1 MFADSMLETS
11 WAQRSR
17 RGCMTLTSLGLQ
29 ALAAAFLLLLPL
41 IGTTALPQLRP
52 LSPPVSLAPP
62 PGPPPTP
69 SHPQSTAISPSKMSG
84 NVLLAPRRIPIGVQN
99 VVDDAAPPP
108 LGASGLYAPGSTG
121 SGDTNE
127 ILNSIGTGAK
137 PTLPPPPPPAHV
149 VRLSR
154 MREGDLIYKVKPEYP
169 SLARSARIQ
178 GPVVLQ
184 AVISRQGRIENLRVL
199 TGHPM
204 LVRAAIDAVIQWRY
218 RSYVLNNEPV
228 EVETQITV
236 NFSLSGG

>member
-1 MFADSMLETS
+1 
-11 WAQRSR
+11 
-17 RGCMTLTSLGLQ
+17 MTLTSLGLQ
-29 ALAAAFLLLLPL
+29 ALAAAVLLLLPL
-41 IGTTALPQLRP
+41 IATSALPRLRP

-62 PGPPPTP
+62 SGPPPPP
-69 SHPQSTAISPSKMSG
+69 SHPQSSAVTPSKMLG
-84 NVLLAPRRIPIGVQN
+84 NVLLAPQRIPIGVQN
-99 VVDDAAPPP
+99 VVDDPAPPQ
-108 LGASGLYAPGSTG
+108 LGASGSYVPGSTG
-121 SGDTNE
+121 SGDPNE

-137 PTLPPPPPPAHV
+137 PALPPPPPPAHM
-149 VRLSR
+149 VRLSS
-154 MREGDLIYKVKPEYP
+154 MREGDLIYRVKPEYP

-184 AVISRQGRIENLRVL
+184 AVISRQGTIENLRVL

-228 EVETQITV
+228 EVEAQITV

>member
-11 WAQRSR
+11 WGQRSR
-17 RGCMTLTSLGLQ
+17 RGWMTLTSLGLQ

-41 IGTTALPQLRP
+41 IAPTALPQMRP

-69 SHPQSTAISPSKMSG
+69 LQPQSTAGSPSKMLG

-99 VVDDAAPPP
+99 GVDDPAPPQ
-108 LGASGLYAPGSTG
+108 LDASGLYVPSSTG
-121 SGDTNE
+121 SGDSNE
-127 ILNSIGTGAK
+127 ILSSIGSGAK
-137 PTLPPPPPPAHV
+137 PALPPPPPSAHTI
-149 VRLSR
+149 RLSR

-178 GPVVLQ
+178 GPVVLE
-184 AVISRQGRIENLRVL
+184 AVISRQGTIEKLRVL

-218 RSYVLNNEPV
+218 RCYVLNNEPV

>member
-1 MFADSMLETS
+1 MFADRMLEPS
-11 WAQRSR
+11 WAQRWR
-17 RGCMTLTSLGLQ
+17 RGGMTLTSLGVQ
-29 ALAAAFLLLLPL
+29 ATAAVFLLLLPL
-41 IGTTALPQLRP
+41 IPRSGLPQLRP

-62 PGPPPTP
+62 PGLPPRP
-69 SHPQSTAISPSKMSG
+69 SHPQSTAVSPRKMLG
-84 NVLLAPRRIPIGVQN
+84 NVLLAPRRIPVGVQN
-99 VVDDAAPPP
+99 VVDDAAPPQ
-108 LGASGLYAPGSTG
+108 LGASDPYVPGGTG

-127 ILNSIGTGAK
+127 ILNSIASGAK
-137 PTLPPPPPPAHV
+137 PAPPPPPPPAHL

-154 MREGDLIYKVKPEYP
+154 MREGDLIYQVKPEYP

-178 GPVVLQ
+178 GPVVLE
-184 AVISRQGRIENLRVL
+184 AVISRQGTIENLRVL